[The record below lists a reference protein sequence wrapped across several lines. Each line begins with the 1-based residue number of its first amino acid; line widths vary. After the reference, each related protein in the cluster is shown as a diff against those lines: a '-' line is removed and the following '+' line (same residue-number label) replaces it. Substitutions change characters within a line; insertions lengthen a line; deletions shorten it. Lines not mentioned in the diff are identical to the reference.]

1 MDQYKV
7 EWQYIDTLFLR
18 LSKEEFFSI
27 ACIPSLFQ
35 THYSSS
41 IIAQIGIQLDEKST
55 KYEWLSTI
63 QSYFVYWSISAAF
76 RLLCHC
82 LYL

>member
-27 ACIPSLFQ
+27 AS
-35 THYSSS
+35 
-41 IIAQIGIQLDEKST
+41 QIGIQLDEKST

-63 QSYFVYWSISAAF
+63 QSYFPEGLTFDQIA
-76 RLLCHC
+76 C
-82 LYL
+82 LDIDRIFVS